1 MREIV
6 EFDIEGE
13 PIGKA
18 RPRHRQTAGKSIT
31 YTPKKTLEY
40 EEKVR
45 NSFLSKNK
53 GVKFGN
59 KSQIGVIITSYFK
72 IPKNKAKRVRELM
85 LAGIIKPTKKP
96 DIDNIAKIICD
107 GLNGVAYKDDAQ
119 IIYLAVMK
127 RYAEEG
133 SVRVKMWEVEN
144 G

>member
-1 MREIV
+1 MR
-6 EFDIEGE
+6 F
-13 PIGKA
+13 
-18 RPRHRQTAGKSIT
+18 R
-31 YTPKKTLEY
+31 
-40 EEKVR
+40 
-45 NSFLSKNK
+45 
-53 GVKFGN
+53 N
-59 KSQIGVIITSYFK
+59 KSQIGVIIQATLKFQ
-72 IPKNKAKRVRELM
+72 KNKAKRVRELM